1 VTEGDSAVG
10 TGGGA
15 HASGPVSR
23 SLLVTGPRHLAW
35 EERTL
40 PSLGAHD
47 VLVETRAGAISIGS
61 ELPHYLGT
69 ARHSTPDTYP
79 LTTGYESLGVVA
91 TRGRGVRRLREGD
104 RVVAFY
110 GHRTRAVVPEDKV
123 IVVPPGVGD
132 EEALL
137 AILSCDVA
145 KGIRKVQPWIG
156 EPTLVTGAGAI
167 GLLTVWVLGALGA
180 TQVDVCE
187 PLAARRA
194 LARSLGARRA
204 VDPAG
209 TPGEAPYAVGVE
221 CSSRDAAFA
230 LLQEHLRPNGRV
242 CILADGNVEP
252 LTLTPAFHEKELL
265 VVGSSDGWDYQAHAT
280 WYFDVLSRGGSAL
293 AHIFDL
299 EVPVSALAQTLER
312 LATDNT
318 AAIKVCVRY

>member
-1 VTEGDSAVG
+1 MTEGDSAAG
-10 TGGGA
+10 MEEGA
-15 HASGPVSR
+15 HASGPASR
-23 SLLVTGPRHLAW
+23 SLLVISPRHLAW

-40 PSLGAHD
+40 PPLGAHD

-61 ELPHYLGT
+61 ELPHYVGT

-79 LTTGYESLGVVA
+79 LTTGYESLGMVA
-91 TRGRGVRRLREGD
+91 AHGRGVRRLREGD

-167 GLLTVWVLGALGA
+167 GLLTVWVLSALGA

-187 PLAARRA
+187 PLTARRA
-194 LARSLGARRA
+194 LARSLGARH
-204 VDPAG
+204 VFDPAE

-230 LLQEHLRPNGRV
+230 LLQERLQPNGRV

-265 VVGSSDGWDYQAHAT
+265 VVGSSDGWDYQAHAA
-280 WYFDVLSRGGSAL
+280 WYFNVLSRAGSAL
-293 AHIFDL
+293 AQIFDL
-299 EVPVSALAQTLER
+299 EVPVSDLAQTFER